1 MIYGTDVDCSPAGR
15 RVAARDAGYHARNG
29 RMTTKGGW
37 PVEILWAVLVIL
49 IVLAVAGVVVQ
60 RRRRAGG
67 VVVTRGRRR
76 RP

>member
-1 MIYGTDVDCSPAGR
+1 MIPSS
-15 RVAARDAGYHARNG
+15 AGYHGPERRNEG
-29 RMTTKGGW
+29 KGW
-37 PVEILWAVLVIL
+37 WVEILWAVLVIL

-67 VVVTRGRRR
+67 VVVTRHRK